1 MTDTRVTMDPRM
13 MKELLLSQFLSGV
26 NPFDTQTSYVSS
38 ADGGDDLFSQLLE
51 QMLSA
56 DSDSYG
62 DALANGDFSS
72 LSGSYGLGLSG
83 LSGLGGLVGY
93 GAGLDSSSTL
103 SGLSGYGGLGLGYTS
118 GSAVTSLLSGIA
130 GGGLTNDTGFTSA
143 YDSLIL
149 QAANQYGVDPALIK
163 GVIQSE
169 SSFRENAV
177 SSAGAKGLMQLM
189 DATAQGLGVTD
200 SFDPMQNIDA
210 GTRYLSYLL
219 RKYNGNE
226 ATALAAY
233 NAGPGRVD
241 RLGITTNEELA
252 ARLSELPEETQA
264 YIQKV
269 LSNRNIWSSAL

>member
-1 MTDTRVTMDPRM
+1 

-38 ADGGDDLFSQLLE
+38 TDGGDDLFSQLLE

-62 DALANGDFSS
+62 DALANADFSS

-103 SGLSGYGGLGLGYTS
+103 SGLSGYGGLGLGYSS
-118 GSAVTSLLSGIA
+118 GSAVTSLLGGIA

-149 QAANQYGVDPALIK
+149 QAANRYGVDPALIK

-252 ARLSELPEETQA
+252 ARLTELPEETQA

>member
-1 MTDTRVTMDPRM
+1 MTDAKVTMDPRM
-13 MKELLLSQFLSGV
+13 MKELLLSQFLNGV

-38 ADGGDDLFSQLLE
+38 ADSGDDLFSQLLE

-56 DSDSYG
+56 DSGTYG
-62 DALANGDFSS
+62 DSLTSADLSG
-72 LSGSYGLGLSG
+72 LSGSNGLGLSG
-83 LSGLGGLVGY
+83 LNGLGGLVGY
-93 GAGLDSSSTL
+93 GAGLGSSSAL
-103 SGLSGYGGLGLGYTS
+103 GGLSGYEGLGYSS
-118 GSAVTSLLSGIA
+118 GSTITSLLGGIA
-130 GGGLTNDTGFTSA
+130 GEGLAADTGFTSI

-169 SSFRENAV
+169 SSFRENAE

-189 DATAQGLGVTD
+189 DGTAQGLGVTD
-200 SFDPMQNIDA
+200 SFDPAQNIDG

-233 NAGPGRVD
+233 NAGPGRID
-241 RLGITTNEELA
+241 RLGIMTNEELA
-252 ARLSELPEETQA
+252 SRLSELPEETQA
-264 YIQKV
+264 YVQKV
-269 LSNRNIWSSAL
+269 LSNRNLWSSTL